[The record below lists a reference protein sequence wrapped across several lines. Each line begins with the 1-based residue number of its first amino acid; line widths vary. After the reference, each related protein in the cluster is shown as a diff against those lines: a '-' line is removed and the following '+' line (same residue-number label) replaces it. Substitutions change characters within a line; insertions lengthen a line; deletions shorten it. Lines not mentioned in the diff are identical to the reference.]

1 MELRH
6 LRYVLA
12 VAEELNFNRAAERL
26 HVSQS
31 ALSKQVRELEE
42 ELGIDIFK
50 RDKRKVEIT
59 EAGRLF
65 LAEARRTLDQA
76 ELTRETARRAARGEI
91 GSLRI
96 GVEASSVYLPV
107 SLRVQRFRTKCPNV
121 AVQVHELPSIQQL
134 EALDEGKLDVG
145 FIVQPIDIG
154 RRFVVRPV
162 FQETLFA
169 ALPTGHVLAERE
181 RIALAD
187 LSDDQFLFVP
197 ETLGCGF
204 HNLVADLFK
213 KEGLSPRVVRETTQ
227 FQTLLSFVS
236 QAMGVTLVPDS
247 ARVMHIPGTVYVP
260 LDAGDATV
268 EIALVWLKGRVSPV
282 AEAFL
287 NANAE

>member
-6 LRYVLA
+6 LRYALA
-12 VAEELNFNRAAERL
+12 VAEDLNFNRAAERL

-42 ELGIDIFK
+42 ELGIDLFK

-76 ELTRETARRAARGEI
+76 EHARETARRAARGEI
-91 GSLRI
+91 GSLHV
-96 GVEASSVYLPV
+96 GVEASSIYLPV
-107 SLRVQRFRTKCPNV
+107 STRIQKFRATCPNV
-121 AVQVHELPSIQQL
+121 AVHVHELPSLQQL
-134 EALDEGKLDVG
+134 DALTDGTLDIG
-145 FIVQPIDIG
+145 FIVQPIAVG
-154 RRFVVRPV
+154 RQFNFRPV
-162 FQETLFA
+162 FHEALFA
-169 ALPTGHVLAERE
+169 ALPVGHPLAERS
-181 RIALAD
+181 RITLPELAD
-187 LSDDQFLFVP
+187 DNFLFVP

-213 KEGLSPRVVRETTQ
+213 REGMAPCVVRETTQ

-247 ARVMHIPGTVYVP
+247 ARVMHIPGTAYVP
-260 LDAGDATV
+260 LDAGDTTV
-268 EIALVWLKGRVSPV
+268 EIVLVWPKNRVSPV
-282 AEAFL
+282 VEAFL
-287 NANAE
+287 DAVGT